1 MQNTSAGVIG
11 HSLASIVLLFV
22 VGGCQSVSPGSQQNT
37 TVEEPQFSIPDTET
51 HTTFSRAAK
60 PVASVPSGSVV
71 EVFTHEATGG
81 QFELGSDDED
91 LQGVDF
97 NRVHTMTGPIYV
109 EGARPGDV
117 LAVEL
122 LELEVANWGWM
133 ALLPTFGQL
142 VDEIAVTSM
151 RTFEID
157 QANQTVQFADGIV
170 VPLKPFAGIMG
181 VAPAGADALDTF
193 PPRAN
198 GGNLDNP
205 ALTKGTTV
213 YFPVFADGALFSI
226 GDTHAVQGFGEV
238 SGTAL
243 EAPMR
248 IVMRLSVVRDGHKM
262 SEPQY
267 ETDEYY
273 ATTGFAPTLDDAAK
287 KATRYMIDYLI
298 SEHDLSE
305 EDAYLLC
312 SIAGDLL
319 IAETVDLPN
328 MLVAMHMPKAIF
340 TGPTGTSE

>member
-1 MQNTSAGVIG
+1 MK
-11 HSLASIVLLFV
+11 SIVASVFGKTFICVVLLLI
-22 VGGCQSVSPGSQQNT
+22 VGACQVGAPVQQQSR
-37 TVEEPQFSIPDTET
+37 VMALPQVSIPNTAT
-51 HTTFSRAAK
+51 HTKFSRALE
-60 PVASVPSGSVV
+60 PVARVASGSVV

-81 QFELGSDDED
+81 QFELGSDDAV
-91 LQGVDF
+91 LQAIDF
-97 NRVHTMTGPIYV
+97 TKVHTITGPIYV

-122 LELEVANWGWM
+122 LELEVADWGWM

-142 VDEIAVTSM
+142 VDEIATTSL
-151 RTFEID
+151 RTFDID
-157 QANQTVQFADGIV
+157 QVNQTVEFADGIV

-181 VAPAGADALDTF
+181 VAPAGAEALDTF

-198 GGNLDNP
+198 GGNMDNP

-213 YFPVFADGALFSI
+213 YFPVFAEGALFSI

-248 IVMRLSVVRDGHKM
+248 IVMRLSVVRNGHEM
-262 SEPQY
+262 FEPQY
-267 ETDEYY
+267 ETEEYY
-273 ATTGFAPTLDDAAK
+273 ATTGFAPTLDEAAR
-287 KATRYMIDYLI
+287 KATRYMIDYLMA
-298 SEHDLSE
+298 ERDLSE

-328 MLVAMHMPKAIF
+328 MLVTMHMPKAIF
-340 TGPTGTSE
+340 VQN

>member
-1 MQNTSAGVIG
+1 MKNIIASVFGRP
-11 HSLASIVLLFV
+11 LACVVLLFHL
-22 VGGCQSVSPGSQQNT
+22 GGCQGGTSALQQDM
-37 TVEEPQFSIPDTET
+37 VMEQPQFSIPNTAT
-51 HTTFSRAAK
+51 HTKFSRTLK
-60 PVASVPSGSVV
+60 PVARVPSGSVV

-81 QFELGSDDED
+81 QFKLGSSDAD
-91 LQGVDF
+91 LQAIDF
-97 NRVHTMTGPIYV
+97 SQVHTITGPIYV

-122 LELEVANWGWM
+122 LELEVADWGWM

-142 VDEIAVTSM
+142 VDEIKTTSL

-157 QANQTVQFADGIV
+157 QANQTVRFADGIV

-181 VAPAGADALDTF
+181 VAPASAEALDTF

-198 GGNLDNP
+198 GGNMDNP

-243 EAPMR
+243 ESPMR
-248 IVMRLSVVRDGHKM
+248 IVMRLSVVRDGHKI

-267 ETDEYY
+267 ETEQFY
-273 ATTGFAPTLDDAAK
+273 ATTGFAPTLDEAAR
-287 KATRYMIDYLI
+287 KATRYMIEYLM
-298 SEHDLSE
+298 SQRGLSE
-305 EDAYLLC
+305 ADAYLLC

-328 MLVAMHMPKAIF
+328 MLVTMHMPKSIF
-340 TGPTGTSE
+340 VKD

>member
-1 MQNTSAGVIG
+1 MKGIVTCVLGKSSACF
-11 HSLASIVLLFV
+11 VLLFL
-22 VGGCQSVSPGSQQNT
+22 VGGCQLGTSGLQQQAV
-37 TVEEPQFSIPDTET
+37 VEQPQFSIPKTAT
-51 HTTFSRAAK
+51 HTKFSRELE
-60 PVASVPSGSVV
+60 PVARVPSGSVV

-81 QFELGSDDED
+81 QFELGSSVAD
-91 LQGVDF
+91 LQALDF
-97 NRVHTMTGPIYV
+97 DQVHTITGPIYV
-109 EGARPGDV
+109 EGAQPGDV

-122 LELEVANWGWM
+122 LELEVADWGWM

-142 VDEIAVTSM
+142 VDEIATTSL
-151 RTFEID
+151 RTFKID
-157 QANQTVQFADGIV
+157 QASQTIQFADGIV
-170 VPLKPFAGIMG
+170 VPLRPFAGIMG
-181 VAPAGADALDTF
+181 VATGSDEALDTF

-198 GGNLDNP
+198 GGNMDNP

-243 EAPMR
+243 ESPMR

-262 SEPQY
+262 LEPQY
-267 ETDEYY
+267 ETEQYY
-273 ATTGFAPTLDDAAK
+273 ATTGFAPTLDEAAK
-287 KATRYMIDYLI
+287 KATRYMIDYLM
-298 SEHDLSE
+298 SQRSLSE

-328 MLVAMHMPKAIF
+328 LLVTMHLPKSIF
-340 TGPTGTSE
+340 SKN

>member
-1 MQNTSAGVIG
+1 MKNTSAGVIG
-11 HSLASIVLLFV
+11 HSLASLVLLFL
-22 VGGCQSVSPGSQQNT
+22 VGGCQSVSPEQNMAI
-37 TVEEPQFSIPDTET
+37 EEPQYSIPNTST

-60 PVASVPSGSVV
+60 PVATVPSGSVV

-81 QFELGSDDED
+81 QFELGSGDEE
-91 LQGVDF
+91 LQAVDF
-97 NRVHTMTGPIYV
+97 SRVHTMTGPIYV

-122 LELEVANWGWM
+122 LEFEVADWGWM

-181 VAPAGADALDTF
+181 VAPASADALDTF

-198 GGNLDNP
+198 GGNMDNP

-267 ETDEYY
+267 ETEEYY

-287 KATRYMIDYLI
+287 KATRYMIDYLM

-328 MLVAMHMPKAIF
+328 MLVVMHMPKSIF
-340 TGPTGTSE
+340 N

>member
-1 MQNTSAGVIG
+1 MKEIVACVFGKSSACV
-11 HSLASIVLLFV
+11 VLLFL
-22 VGGCQSVSPGSQQNT
+22 VGGCQLGTSGLQQK
-37 TVEEPQFSIPDTET
+37 VVMEQPQFSIPKTAT
-51 HTTFSRAAK
+51 HTKFSRK
-60 PVASVPSGSVV
+60 LEPVARVPSGSVV

-81 QFELGSDDED
+81 QFELGSSVAD
-91 LQGVDF
+91 LQAIDF
-97 NRVHTMTGPIYV
+97 DQVHTITGPIYV

-122 LELEVANWGWM
+122 LELEVADWGWM
-133 ALLPTFGQL
+133 ALLPTVGQL
-142 VDEIAVTSM
+142 VDEIATTSL

-157 QANQTVQFADGIV
+157 QATQTVQFADGIV
-170 VPLKPFAGIMG
+170 VPLRPFAGIMG
-181 VAPAGADALDTF
+181 VAPGSAEALDTF

-198 GGNLDNP
+198 GGNMDNP

-243 EAPMR
+243 ESPMR

-267 ETDEYY
+267 ETEQYY
-273 ATTGFAPTLDDAAK
+273 ATTGFAPTLDEAAR
-287 KATRYMIDYLI
+287 KATRYMIDYLR
-298 SEHDLSE
+298 SQRGLSE

-328 MLVAMHMPKAIF
+328 LLVTMHLPKSIF
-340 TGPTGTSE
+340 AKD